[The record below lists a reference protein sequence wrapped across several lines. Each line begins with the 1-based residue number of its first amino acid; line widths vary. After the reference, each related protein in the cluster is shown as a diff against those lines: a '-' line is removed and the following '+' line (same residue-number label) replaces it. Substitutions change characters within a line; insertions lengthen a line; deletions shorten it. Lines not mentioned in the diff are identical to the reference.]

1 MIVSQDGCLGFFIS
15 HLVAHPP
22 TQSCLCVCVYN
33 CHIIPCILYTLYLLC
48 IFISYKTV
56 LYLFPGLSASQFWR
70 HGSPAG
76 IVEGLKG
83 RVAKMK
89 EGDKLLVWYSGHA
102 KHYDK
107 HRTLIRPEADE
118 QNKSCT
124 TGLWLECWLLENVL
138 KKREVAVWC
147 VIAACRDRI
156 KELDHIINERTLHR
170 FEIPSC
176 DIDLSTV
183 ASMKDN
189 FMCLYACDTGESIWD
204 VSIFAKAFCYELR
217 RQPKSIQEFQLNM
230 SYDCQVLS
238 FGGLTTKRIP
248 QDQENVGLFTQ
259 QRDSREAQEDKVD
272 IVDPKFFEAIKR
284 FPLIAIHL
292 QQLTDSDIS
301 NDDVKTYIRA
311 KKDASDIL
319 HRFKDKEERFKDLRQ
334 QIWILSRSNLQ
345 EVLGVLEQP
354 PESIPSPTNLSDLH
368 TVNDGEKKDDL
379 ALLNLPNDVI
389 HVIGEALA
397 KCRKDRKEFPVEQF
411 RRMLTLLGRY
421 YTGWNFKAESW
432 HSEAQDIWDSDDRKE
447 VEHYLILHSSNVED
461 LNDSESEELVE
472 TIETD
477 CQEVGIEKE
486 QLKIIMGRSSLW
498 LILISR
504 VKLDAERLKR
514 VVEQFLEKQR
524 KKSLAWAFA
533 TAPSEA
539 PAFAAPGLWRAV
551 GILEELRGIVGIP
564 RVVCL
569 RSCDFKKIAQQLL
582 AKLEENMDEWQ
593 VRVVTNNRDLKD
605 GAWLSAQGN
614 EDLRFCTSEDWQT
627 FRWKDTELPKKLQE
641 VGRGKDWSNIHALH
655 ATAYLCHALQENPQE
670 LPLDLA
676 SLTKKLFQ
684 FQDPRQMFKALVQAI
699 MDLPGVRDLQTPDKP
714 GASTK
719 SGSSTGYVTS
729 SASSDSSSSESL
741 EESHLASPVV
751 QWRMCLILFSH

>member
-1 MIVSQDGCLGFFIS
+1 M
-15 HLVAHPP
+15 
-22 TQSCLCVCVYN
+22 CVYN
-33 CHIIPCILYTLYLLC
+33 FHIIPCILS
-48 IFISYKTV
+48 IYKTLLHYIPFSRAVSFTV
-56 LYLFPGLSASQFWR
+56 LASQFWR

-76 IVEGLKG
+76 IVEGLEDT
-83 RVAKMK
+83 VAKMK

-107 HRTLIRPEADE
+107 HRTLICPEPDE
-118 QNKSCT
+118 ENELCT
-124 TGLWLECWLLENVL
+124 TGLWLECWLLENV
-138 KKREVAVWC
+138 KRQVAVWC
-147 VIAACRDRI
+147 VVAACRDRI
-156 KELDHIINERTLHR
+156 KELDGGINARTTHR

-176 DIDLSTV
+176 DIDFSTV

-204 VSIFAKAFCYELR
+204 LSIFAKAFCYELR

-230 SYDCQVLS
+230 AYDCQVLS
-238 FGGLTTKRIP
+238 FGGLTTKTIP
-248 QDQENVGLFTQ
+248 QDQQSVGLFKQ
-259 QRDSREAQEDKVD
+259 EQRDSREAQEDEVD
-272 IVDPKFFEAIKR
+272 TVDPPFFEAIKR

-311 KKDASDIL
+311 KKYASDIL
-319 HRFKDKEERFKDLRQ
+319 HRFKDKEDRFKDLRQ

-345 EVLGVLEQP
+345 EVLGVLQKP
-354 PESIPSPTNLSDLH
+354 PESTPSPTNLSDLH
-368 TVNDGEKKDDL
+368 TENDDEKKDDL
-379 ALLNLPNDVI
+379 ALLNLPIDVI

-397 KCRKDRKEFPVEQF
+397 KWHEDAGNIEGERIRKEFPVEQF
-411 RRMLTLLGRY
+411 RRILTLLGRY
-421 YTGWNFKAESW
+421 YIGWDFKAKSW
-432 HSEAQDIWDSDDRKE
+432 HSEAQDIWDPHARKE
-447 VEHYLILHSSNVED
+447 VENYLILHSSNVED
-461 LNDSESEELVE
+461 LSVSDSEELAE

-477 CQEVGIEKE
+477 CQEVGIKKE

-514 VVEQFLEKQR
+514 VVEKFLEKQR

-539 PAFAAPGLWRAV
+539 PSFAAPGLWRAV
-551 GILEELRGIVGIP
+551 CILEKLGGIVGIP

-582 AKLEENMDEWQ
+582 AKLEKHMDDWQ
-593 VRVVTNNRDLKD
+593 VRVVTSNRDLKD

-655 ATAYLCHALQENPQE
+655 ATAYLCYALQENPQE

-729 SASSDSSSSESL
+729 SASSASESV
-741 EESHLASPVV
+741 EQSHLASPIV
-751 QWRMCLILFSH
+751 QWRMCLIEFYMMSIMVLLIPMLLLLF